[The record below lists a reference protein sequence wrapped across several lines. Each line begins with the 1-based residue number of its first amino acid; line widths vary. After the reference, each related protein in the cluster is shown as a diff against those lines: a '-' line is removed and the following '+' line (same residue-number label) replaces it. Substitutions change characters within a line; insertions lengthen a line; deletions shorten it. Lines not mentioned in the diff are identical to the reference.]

1 MLITSPSERK
11 TMWCIHNAR
20 LILSDRIVDRGWL
33 LIADQLIQ
41 AIGQD
46 VPPDVPDR
54 LDAYGSY
61 VAPGFVDLHV
71 HGGGGSDFLDA
82 TTDAFLTAADFHLSG
97 GTTAICP
104 TAATTTYDHFDSFL
118 GAWASAK
125 ESCRA
130 RLLPV
135 HLEGPHLARAKAGAQ
150 NPKLMGSPGAKERD
164 WILPRAGSIS
174 QMTIAPELP
183 GALELIETATR
194 AGVMMSA
201 GHTEASD
208 ADMRAAVEAGLTK
221 VTHLFNAMSSASK
234 RGLFRQAGTL
244 EFALADANMFC
255 ELVADGF
262 HVSPTLLK
270 LAYRAKGP
278 ERIALVSDSLAGAG
292 LPEGTRFQLGDIAC
306 KVGPGY
312 ALLADES
319 ALAGSLSRMIDLVR
333 TMTQLAEVPLFEA
346 VRMASLTPA
355 TILDIDDRFGSI
367 QSGKTADLVLFDDH
381 FTVLRVWIAGKLVFD
396 QLVHKETAKR

>member
-1 MLITSPSERK
+1 
-11 TMWCIHNAR
+11 MWCIHNAR

-82 TTDAFLTAADFHLSG
+82 TTEAFLTAADFHLSG

-118 GAWASAK
+118 SAWATAK
-125 ESCRA
+125 ESCQA

-135 HLEGPHLARAKAGAQ
+135 HLEGPHLARTKAGAQ
-150 NPKLMGSPGAKERD
+150 NPKLMGSPGDKERD
-164 WILPRAGSIS
+164 WILRRARSIS

-183 GALELIETATR
+183 GALELIETATKAR
-194 AGVMMSA
+194 VTMSA
-201 GHTEASD
+201 GHTEATD
-208 ADMRAAVEAGLTK
+208 EEMQAAVEAGLSK

-234 RGLFRQAGTL
+234 RRLFRQAGTL
-244 EFALADANMFC
+244 EYALANANIFC

-262 HVSPTLLK
+262 HVSSTLLK
-270 LAYRAKGP
+270 LAYRAKGAD
-278 ERIALVSDSLAGAG
+278 RIALVSDSLAGAG
-292 LPEGTRFQLGDIAC
+292 LPEVTRFRLGDMVC

-312 ALLADES
+312 ALLEDES
-319 ALAGSLSRMIDLVR
+319 ALAGSLARMIDLVR
-333 TMTQLAEVPLFEA
+333 TMTQQTEVPLYDA

-355 TILDIDDRFGSI
+355 TILGVDDRLGSI
-367 QSGKTADLVLFDDH
+367 KPHKTADLVLFDDR
-381 FTVLRVWIAGKLVFD
+381 FAVQRVWVVGKLVFD
-396 QLVHKETAKR
+396 QVDPAEAVRK

>member
-1 MLITSPSERK
+1 
-11 TMWCIHNAR
+11 MWCIHNAR

-33 LIADQLIQ
+33 LIADKLIQ

-54 LDAYGSY
+54 LDVDGSY

-104 TAATTTYDHFDSFL
+104 TATTTYDHFDSFL
-118 GAWASAK
+118 SAWASAK
-125 ESCRA
+125 ESCKA

-135 HLEGPHLARAKAGAQ
+135 HLEGPHLARTKAGAQ

-164 WILPRAGSIS
+164 WILPRARSIS

-183 GALELIETATR
+183 GALELIEVATR
-194 AGVMMSA
+194 AGVTMSA

-208 ADMRAAVEAGLTK
+208 REMQAAVEAGLTK

-234 RGLFRQAGTL
+234 RGLFRQAGAL
-244 EFALADANMFC
+244 EFALANASTFC
-255 ELVADGF
+255 EVVADGF

-278 ERIALVSDSLAGAG
+278 DRIALVSDSLAGAG
-292 LPEGTRFQLGDIAC
+292 LAEGTRFQLGDMAC

-312 ALLADES
+312 ALLEDES
-319 ALAGSLSRMIDLVR
+319 ALSGSLSRMIDLIR
-333 TMTQLAEVPLFEA
+333 TMTQQADVPLCDA

-355 TILDIDDRFGSI
+355 TILGINDNFGSI
-367 QSGKTADLVLFDDH
+367 QPNKIADLVVFDDR
-381 FTVLRVWIAGKLVFD
+381 FSVQRVWIGAKLVFD
-396 QLVHKETAKR
+396 QVDLAEAVRKIGDGTV